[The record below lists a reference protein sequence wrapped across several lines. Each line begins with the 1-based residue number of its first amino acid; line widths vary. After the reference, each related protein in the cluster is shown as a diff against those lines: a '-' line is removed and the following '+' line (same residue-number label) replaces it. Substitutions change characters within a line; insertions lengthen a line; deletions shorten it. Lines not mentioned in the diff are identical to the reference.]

1 MDVSVRTLGRL
12 VTAILLPMGF
22 LGGIVVVDPFLIHF
36 DWWPRSLSSICHSS
50 AGRWWPE
57 IRSVLT
63 KKKGPRNEK
72 KAVPKEIQQQQQ
84 QQQQKGT
91 KTREFQP
98 KSVRL
103 IAARYFDAAPADE
116 FTGEPG
122 GGWGWVGGGWVA
134 TGVATASRVVCPLAT
149 SPHQQCP
156 GANRWRQSITEQRVS
171 TPTTPNPHPL
181 ALSPNGAHIHETV
194 GPDFDWPR

>member
-1 MDVSVRTLGRL
+1 MSRFGRL
-12 VTAILLPMGF
+12 VDSLPPYF
-22 LGGIVVVDPFLIHF
+22 YRWVFSVASSSLIHF
-36 DWWPRSLSSICHSS
+36 WSILIGGHDRFHRFAIVQQVGGGPRSD
-50 AGRWWPE
+50 
-57 IRSVLT
+57 RSLQ

-171 TPTTPNPHPL
+171 TPTTPSPHPL